1 MEQPLP
7 FTTQDYFDEMSSPS
21 EASIDYSDFEHV
33 RFELGDERA
42 DLADGG
48 TELED
53 GEAELEDGG
62 AKLGVGG
69 AEHATMQEQRGVISD
84 WSRAM

>member
-1 MEQPLP
+1 M
-7 FTTQDYFDEMSSPS
+7 
-21 EASIDYSDFEHV
+21 
-33 RFELGDERA
+33 
-42 DLADGG
+42 DGG

-84 WSRAM
+84 WRRAM